1 MQSDWRDIQRR
12 MFGYAE
18 LEQDSRIKHF
28 FKASQH
34 EPTYLY
40 GDTDYFNDYF
50 TNKQGPYKNGLLIF
64 NREIEITGL
73 INTLEMCQQHLI
85 GADKLCVAINKFCI
99 YAERSMDSSTDY
111 ETALLDLIRSRL
123 RIFSVKSVID
133 DKNLKGDRFN
143 FASPYTQIYFENGN
157 T

>member
-12 MFGYAE
+12 MFGNAE

-28 FKASQH
+28 FKSSQH

-50 TNKQGPYKNGLLIF
+50 TNKQRPYKNALLIF
-64 NREIEITGL
+64 NREIEITDL
-73 INTLEMCQQHLI
+73 TNTLEVCQEKII
-85 GADKLCVAINKFCI
+85 GANKLCVAINKFCI
-99 YAERSMDSSTDY
+99 YTERSTDSSTDY

-133 DKNLKGDRFN
+133 DRNLKGDRFN